1 MKTTIPIGKIET
13 CNIHPTSK
21 YLIRKDC
28 LLEKEIFSSPS
39 GKAGKHYIEELT
51 RLPNDC
57 INESATKETAFKAA
71 MAKPSILLQK
81 PSKTSKAKDHLSAR
95 KKRLKD
101 WFSGDILEPLH
112 EGETIKKN

>member
-1 MKTTIPIGKIET
+1 MKHATFTQHLNILYEKIVYW
-13 CNIHPTSK
+13 K
-21 YLIRKDC
+21 K
-28 LLEKEIFSSPS
+28 KIFSSPS

-51 RLPNDC
+51 RLLNDC

-71 MAKPSILLQK
+71 MAKPSILQQK

-101 WFSGDILEPLH
+101 WFSGDILELLH

>member
-1 MKTTIPIGKIET
+1 
-13 CNIHPTSK
+13 
-21 YLIRKDC
+21 
-28 LLEKEIFSSPS
+28 
-39 GKAGKHYIEELT
+39 
-51 RLPNDC
+51 
-57 INESATKETAFKAA
+57 

-101 WFSGDILEPLH
+101 WFSGDILELLH